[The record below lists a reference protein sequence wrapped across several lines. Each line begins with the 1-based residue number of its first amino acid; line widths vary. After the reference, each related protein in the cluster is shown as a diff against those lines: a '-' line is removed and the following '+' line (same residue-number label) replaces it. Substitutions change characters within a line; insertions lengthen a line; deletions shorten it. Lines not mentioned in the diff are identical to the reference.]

1 MTNSYAKACN
11 EVLVLLKTY
20 LSAEEYKKIPK
31 EKILFY
37 ERNRDVNY
45 TYELNIDLALEE
57 QAISEKANTILIT
70 IFRDYFATEKQQK
83 ILENILLENDK
94 KKEIE
99 KSNRYDSN
107 NIFKQKEY
115 GKTIIEET
123 ALVEYK
129 KENWFVKF
137 LKKVLNI
144 SN

>member
-1 MTNSYAKACN
+1 MTNSYSKACN

-115 GKTIIEET
+115 RKTIIEET

-137 LKKVLNI
+137 LKKILNI